1 MSKVTIKLFR
11 PTYPT
16 PAALITPAAADG
28 NPNVV
33 TLGEVFAIS
42 PHTRTTVG
50 VAIVIFDW
58 NLL

>member
-42 PHTRTTVG
+42 PHTRTTAG
-50 VAIVIFDW
+50 VAIVI
-58 NLL
+58 